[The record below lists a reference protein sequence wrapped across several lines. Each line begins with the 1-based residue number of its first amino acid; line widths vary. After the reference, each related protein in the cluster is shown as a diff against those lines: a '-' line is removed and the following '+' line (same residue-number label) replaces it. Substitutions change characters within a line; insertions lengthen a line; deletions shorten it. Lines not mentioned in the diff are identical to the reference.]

1 MSHYN
6 LIVVKDEAFFFFFLN
21 SWEANQ
27 LLAGWWSNIL
37 LLIAPKVP
45 DLRVRY
51 KLRKEIKGISL
62 GEEQYSDCSL
72 YKNGI
77 ASEAI
82 ISYKNK

>member
-1 MSHYN
+1 
-6 LIVVKDEAFFFFFLN
+6 
-21 SWEANQ
+21 
-27 LLAGWWSNIL
+27 
-37 LLIAPKVP
+37 LIAPKVP